1 MYIHRQ
7 LTSRLLRLVE
17 HFPVVVV
24 SGARQVGKSTL
35 LREALGPSWPTV
47 VFDPVVDVENA
58 RRDPE
63 LFLANRPPPVILD
76 EIQYAPELVPAIK
89 RLVDRDRR
97 PGRYVI
103 TGSQQ
108 WGVMR
113 SLAESLA
120 GRAVFLDLEGFS
132 LQEKAVDASSEPW
145 LPAWLHTGEQILAQ
159 DPRRLALART
169 LWETLWRGSLPDAW
183 LLPLDLVPD
192 LHRAY
197 QRTYMERDVRLMAE
211 ISDWQLFGRFLR
223 LCGALTAQ
231 EVNASQLGR
240 EIGLSPSTARRWLDI
255 SKATWQWYELPAYT
269 GNTIKRVSS
278 RPKGFLADTGLAC
291 HAQSIPSPHAIGG
304 HPSQGALFE
313 TAVVAE
319 LRKQCALMSPQPAMY
334 HWRSHRGAEV
344 DVVLDYNG
352 VLHPI
357 EIKLKSRPSRRDTT
371 GITAFRK
378 THAHRDIGPGLVVC
392 PCEAPIRLNDHDW
405 AIPWDLGLSGQPFLP
420 SPAD

>member
-1 MYIHRQ
+1 
-7 LTSRLLRLVE
+7 
-17 HFPVVVV
+17 VVVL

-35 LREALGPSWPTV
+35 LREALGPAWPTV

-58 RRDPE
+58 RQDPE
-63 LFLANRPPPVILD
+63 LFLANRKPPVVLD

-108 WGVMR
+108 WEVMR

-132 LQEKAVDASSEPW
+132 LNEKSHDPDLGPW
-145 LPAWLHTGEQILAQ
+145 LPRWLLRRDEIFSEGW
-159 DPRRLALART
+159 RRLDLGRT

-183 LLPLDLVPD
+183 LLPLDVIPD
-192 LHRAY
+192 LVRSY
-197 QRTYMERDVRLMAE
+197 QRTYVERDVRLMAE

-223 LCGALTAQ
+223 LCGALSAQ
-231 EVNASQLGR
+231 EVNASQVGR
-240 EIGLSPSTARRWLDI
+240 EIGLSPQSARRWLDI
-255 SKATWQWYELPAYT
+255 LKATWQWFELPAYT

-278 RPKGFLADTGLAC
+278 RPKGFLADSGLAC
-291 HAQSIPSPHAIGG
+291 HAQAISSPHAIGG
-304 HPSQGALFE
+304 HPNQGALFE

-319 LRKQCALMSPQPAMY
+319 LRKQCALMSPQPVMY

-344 DVVLDYNG
+344 DVVVDYDG
-352 VLHPI
+352 VLYPI

-378 THAHRDIGPGLVVC
+378 NHAHLDVGPGLVVC
-392 PCEAPIRLNDHDW
+392 PTEAPLRLNERDW
-405 AIPWDLGLSGQPFLP
+405 AIPWDLGIVIG
-420 SPAD
+420 AGGD